1 MGKLIELEN
10 KDDFKEIIKEGKTL
24 VDFFAIWCGP
34 CQMMKPLVDKL
45 AEESADLKVVAVD
58 VDKFPDIAS
67 DYQVM
72 SIPTFVVFV
81 NGEAKESRNGAMS
94 EADLKKW
101 VEKV

>member
-10 KDDFKEIIKEGKTL
+10 NNDFKEIIKEGKTL